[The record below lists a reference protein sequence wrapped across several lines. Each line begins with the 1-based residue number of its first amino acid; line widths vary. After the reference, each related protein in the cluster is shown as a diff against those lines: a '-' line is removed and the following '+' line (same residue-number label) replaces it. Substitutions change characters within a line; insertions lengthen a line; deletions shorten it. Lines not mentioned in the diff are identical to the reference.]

1 MASDT
6 DLPEEN
12 AEAPPLA
19 EEAGVEQPARKAK
32 QDDPA
37 APASALHSAR
47 APDASNDAS
56 VEHAPPSDATHPNA
70 THPNTARPNTA
81 RPNTSRRT
89 QSGHLRLVTLPAE
102 RNAPDPALAPAP
114 QKTIVDP
121 DLDLVERAKGG
132 DQRAFATLF
141 DRHHGRVFAMCC
153 RLLRDRVEV
162 EDAVQHA
169 FLEAWRCLHKFEGR
183 SKFST
188 WITRIAIHTCLGI
201 RRRLKRMFLSE
212 DANPVEIAD
221 DDGQWGSAPMAPD
234 EGAAHHAR
242 KRAVDDVLQMLS
254 GKKRVVFV
262 LAELEGMTAPEIA
275 EILQIPDAT
284 VRTRLFHARKEFAK
298 AVEAHP
304 GFSDLFGGA
313 S

>member
-6 DLPEEN
+6 DLPDEN
-12 AEAPPLA
+12 AEAERLA
-19 EEAGVEQPARKAK
+19 DEAGVERRVQKRREESEVEPTSVPA
-32 QDDPA
+32 DE
-37 APASALHSAR
+37 S
-47 APDASNDAS
+47 
-56 VEHAPPSDATHPNA
+56 EG
-70 THPNTARPNTA
+70 
-81 RPNTSRRT
+81 TSRAATGAPHQRT
-89 QSGHLRLVTLPAE
+89 KSGHLRLVTADADSADTE
-102 RNAPDPALAPAP
+102 SADAASDDAANAPATREPFRS
-114 QKTIVDP
+114 IEDP
-121 DLDLVERAKGG
+121 DVDLVERAKGG
-132 DQRAFATLF
+132 DQRAFAALF

-212 DANPVEIAD
+212 DVRPVEIAD

-242 KRAVDDVLQMLS
+242 KRAVDDVLQLLS
-254 GKKRVVFV
+254 AKKRVVFV

-284 VRTRLFHARKEFAK
+284 VRTRLFHARKEFAQK
-298 AVEAHP
+298 VEAHP
-304 GFSDLFGGA
+304 GFADLFGGA